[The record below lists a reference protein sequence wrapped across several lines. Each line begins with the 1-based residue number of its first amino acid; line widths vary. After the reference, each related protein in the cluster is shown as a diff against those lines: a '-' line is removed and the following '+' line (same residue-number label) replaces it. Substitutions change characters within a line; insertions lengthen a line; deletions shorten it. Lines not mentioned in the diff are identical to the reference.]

1 MLAQLLVDAGYATKE
16 DITAQSGLTPKKL
29 YRAIAKQRGK
39 HRYKYKT
46 PGSRRKKLPDESP
59 RTSSLIESRRQYT
72 AVLHMVKIEPICKMC
87 RKTRA
92 SCNLSGGRVPDW
104 CKECATSKM
113 QSISAAKTVSKRQ
126 FRKYDTDRGGHGTQ
140 LDEAELDQLITELG
154 IEDWQG
160 LKAEGIDTSG
170 EGTCDI
176 EEFSAWYDLR
186 QRRKALE
193 ARAKSCGVSED
204 QINSDGWRNTPGVV
218 QRKEL
223 DDQLIALIVEQ
234 AICHDPVVVFDDGV
248 ERPVACEQECYVVL
262 STYAK
267 SPELSYVLPK
277 VEPQSAFDKLGVAD
291 LNAKA
296 LQSQFKAMGVALP
309 GRDAK
314 FVAEAMNDMSG
325 SEAGAVSFDAFREW
339 WKAKGAHQVLSAQ
352 TKATA
357 RVQMSKCKSVVTQP
371 AGVDRLHIVMDTS
384 EHILTFAV
392 QRSEEALRI
401 EAADPHQVAWS
412 TLLPMALPDK
422 QTQPIWG
429 PDMQART
436 DRVIQNLRHLTS
448 TVDRSKRLHSMTS
461 ARRRDRSVH
470 AAEQHIRNAYDFAT
484 GAPMARR
491 VMLREVFDQFDHD
504 KSGALD
510 AIEVKRMLKQLRT
523 PAETIGD
530 EDVKVKLKKSEVD
543 AIINEIEGNTDTGS
557 NQMIEFDEFSAWWD
571 KRVTDRRERGLV
583 EEHWSE
589 LRGRASL
596 EFAAAVEIFN
606 DMESRLK
613 KSLFDL
619 VEETAGTTQ
628 DEIAVSAKHLGAAVK
643 EADFQ
648 LLFEK
653 YADERNFLNEEGA
666 LELLTHI
673 RVQSDD
679 PRAKHAIF
687 AEEKRQKMWNK
698 MKKKQHGK
706 KIPTVDFTDFKT
718 WWDGRSE
725 FHRSVPDHPAEYWT
739 VESPQ
744 RAKQLAEEHATLDV
758 MEISDMRDRVTEI
771 GLGEEAQHIIDEV
784 VLAREKRDII
794 NWCKQAEE
802 ALSKKTNGL
811 VPKRKS
817 KNSTQALRWYEE
829 ALRLDETN
837 PVLQDR
843 VEALTK
849 HFNEATEALDKNK
862 IRVFATQL
870 IKYSG
875 QWSEVTTEVN
885 EQRLFKPH
893 PKKIDAKYCAQ
904 LLIDII
910 SRQSYVWVG
919 STWCPWLPIVAFFLQ
934 ILMFWSLSHAMSGIR
949 FKNLAPKRALVSSG
963 SEWSADETKRTFMTL
978 SFGALLACAI
988 PQLIWLNREPT
999 CGPHSA
1005 QDYEDDD
1012 GTIVEGTHA
1021 AVFETF
1027 SVYLDWLDDRARE
1040 NGDANFG
1047 NDEISVIASFFFNPP
1062 VLLITISLLWTR
1074 LRYYQTN
1081 YHAVAEELKKVTRAA
1096 EVEKKNFADEQKEL
1110 IRRTVDTQSKYGNAV
1125 RQHLNNSNTE
1135 AGAGKTSEKTAAA
1148 RSVRAAA
1155 YNKSCSALVNQ
1166 MQHEH
1171 DSRQLSVVNEA
1182 MDSVVKE
1189 MLSTGTAL
1197 QGSPVEFDSL
1207 ASAQPMLELA
1217 SSLQAV
1223 GGANADDM
1231 ANMLVGMSS
1240 LFIANISAHF
1250 ATESHII
1257 EKVRG
1262 WTGENAVLACT
1273 VNRVSDGK
1281 AGDGEGGE
1289 YFYSSW
1295 ALVTFVSQS
1304 YLAKVLGKLRTAP
1317 PSDPALQDIRGSWH
1331 AIPWSKAQGVYSH
1344 LEGLRGNLSVS
1355 DNRTAR
1361 SGEFIEAHNEKLRK
1375 AMKGGNVLY
1384 NSNDQHTPSEGSND
1398 KQKAGGRAVRNPML
1412 QDEGDADDGVV
1423 GPARVAVDPKS
1434 AYKNDAEHTPAK
1446 KMSKKQ
1452 NAKPQ
1457 KVKRK
1462 REKKTKT
1469 QQSVVA
1475 NPMFEDIDEDID

>member
-16 DITAQSGLTPKKL
+16 DITVQTGLTPKKL
-29 YRAIAKQRGK
+29 YRAIARQRGK

-46 PGSRRKKLPDESP
+46 PASRRKKLPEESP
-59 RTSSLIESRRQYT
+59 RTSSLIEPRRQYT

-87 RKTRA
+87 TKTRA
-92 SCNLSGGRVPDW
+92 SCSLSGRRMPDW
-104 CKECATSKM
+104 CKECATNKVL
-113 QSISAAKTVSKRQ
+113 SISAAKTVSKRQ
-126 FRKYDTDRGGHGTQ
+126 FRKYDTERGGHGTQ
-140 LDEAELDQLITELG
+140 LDQAELDPLIEALG
-154 IEDWQG
+154 IKDFRG
-160 LKAEGIDTSG
+160 LKEEGIDTSG

-193 ARAKSCGVSED
+193 ARAKSCGLSED
-204 QINSDGWRNTPGVV
+204 QINSDGWQTASGVG
-218 QRKEL
+218 QKKEL
-223 DDQLIALIVEQ
+223 DDQLTALIVEQ
-234 AICHDPVVVFDDGV
+234 STCHDPVVAFDDGV

-277 VEPQSAFDKLGVAD
+277 VDPQSAFDKLGVAD
-291 LNAKA
+291 LNAKN
-296 LQSQFKAMGVALP
+296 LQSLFKIMGVALP

-314 FVAEAMNDMSG
+314 FVAEAMNDMPG
-325 SEAGAVSFDAFREW
+325 SEAGTVSFAAFCEW
-339 WKAKGAHQVLSAQ
+339 WKAKGAQQVLSAQ
-352 TKATA
+352 SQATA
-357 RVQMSKCKSVVTQP
+357 RVQMSKCKSVTTQQ
-371 AGVDRLHIVMDTS
+371 AGVDKLHIVIDTS
-384 EHILTFAV
+384 EHIITFAV

-401 EAADPHQVAWS
+401 EAADANQVAWS
-412 TLLPMALPDK
+412 TLLPMAVPDT
-422 QTQPIWG
+422 QTAPIWG

-436 DRVIQNLRHLTS
+436 DLAIENLHHLTS
-448 TVDRSKRLHSMTS
+448 TVDRSRRLHSLSS
-461 ARRRDRSVH
+461 ARQRDRSVR

-484 GAPMARR
+484 GTPTAKR

-510 AIEVKRMLKQLRT
+510 AVEVKRMLKQLRT
-523 PAETIGD
+523 PAETIGHK
-530 EDVKVKLKKSEVD
+530 DVKVKLKESEVD
-543 AIINEIEGNTDTGS
+543 TIIREIEGGTDTGS
-557 NQMIEFDEFSAWWD
+557 NKMIEFDEFSAWWD
-571 KRVTDRRERGLV
+571 NRVADRRERGLV

-606 DMESRLK
+606 GMESRLK
-613 KSLFDL
+613 NSLFGL
-619 VEETAGTTQ
+619 VEQTLGPTK
-628 DEIAVSAKHLGAAVK
+628 DEIAVSAKHLGAAAK

-648 LLFEK
+648 LLFKK
-653 YADERNFLNEEGA
+653 YADERNCLDEEGA

-687 AEEKRQKMWNK
+687 PEEKRQKMWGK

-706 KIPTVDFTDFKT
+706 KTPTVDFTDFKT

-725 FHRSVPDHPAEYWT
+725 FHQSIPDHPAEYWT
-739 VESPQ
+739 VETPQ
-744 RAKQLAEEHATLDV
+744 RAKQLAEEQATLDI
-758 MEISDMRDRVTEI
+758 MELSDLRDRVTEI

-784 VLAREKRDII
+784 VLAREKRDIV

-802 ALSKKTNGL
+802 ELSKKTNDL
-811 VPKRKS
+811 IPKRKS
-817 KNSTQALRWYEE
+817 MNRTQALRCYEE

-837 PVLQDR
+837 PYLQDR
-843 VEALTK
+843 VEVLTK
-849 HFNEATEALDKNK
+849 QFNEATEALDKNK

-875 QWSEVTTEVN
+875 EWSEVTTEVN
-885 EQRLFKPH
+885 QQRLFKPN

-934 ILMFWSLSHAMSGIR
+934 ILMFWSLSHAMAGIR
-949 FKNLAPKRALVSSG
+949 FRNLAPKRALVSSG
-963 SEWSADETKRTFMTL
+963 SEWSARETKRTFMTL
-978 SFGALLACAI
+978 SFGALLVCAI

-1027 SVYLDWLDDRARE
+1027 SVYLQWLDDRASE
-1040 NGDANFG
+1040 NGDADFVS
-1047 NDEISVIASFFFNPP
+1047 DEISVIASFFFNPP
-1062 VLLITISLLWTR
+1062 VLLIIISVLWTR
-1074 LRYYQTN
+1074 LRYFETS
-1081 YHAVAEELKKVTRAA
+1081 YHVVAEELKTVTRAA

-1125 RQHLNNSNTE
+1125 RQHLNSADT
-1135 AGAGKTSEKTAAA
+1135 GAEKTPEKTVAA
-1148 RSVRAAA
+1148 RSVRTAA
-1155 YNKSCSALVNQ
+1155 YTKTLSVLADQ

-1171 DSRQLSVVNEA
+1171 DSRQLSTVNEA
-1182 MDSVVKE
+1182 TDNMVKE
-1189 MLSTGTAL
+1189 MFRKCSTL
-1197 QGSPVEFDSL
+1197 QGGPVEFDSL

-1217 SSLQAV
+1217 SSLQAA
-1223 GGANADDM
+1223 GDTNADDT
-1231 ANMLVGMSS
+1231 ANMLVGLSS

-1250 ATESHII
+1250 ATESHIL

-1281 AGDGEGGE
+1281 TGDAEGGK

-1304 YLAKVLGKLRTAP
+1304 YLAKVLGKLRAAP

-1331 AIPWSKAQGVYSH
+1331 AIPWSKAQDVYSH

-1355 DNRTAR
+1355 ESSTAR
-1361 SGEFIEAHNEKLRK
+1361 NGAFIEAHNEKLRK
-1375 AMKGGNVLY
+1375 AMKGGDVLY
-1384 NSNDQHTPSEGSND
+1384 NSDDQHTASGGSND
-1398 KQKAGGRAVRNPML
+1398 KQDAGQAVIRNPLL
-1412 QDEGDADDGVV
+1412 QGEGA
-1423 GPARVAVDPKS
+1423 
-1434 AYKNDAEHTPAK
+1434 AEHTPAK
-1446 KMSKKQ
+1446 KISKKQ
-1452 NAKPQ
+1452 NATRQ
-1457 KVKRK
+1457 KANGKRD
-1462 REKKTKT
+1462 KKTNT
-1469 QQSVVA
+1469 QKIAVV
-1475 NPMFEDIDEDID
+1475 NPMFAMDD